1 MAAFPLALLRCCFVR
16 PSSKSEANCR
26 KAERARFMVRRGR
39 SLCFG
44 VSSLYSSSNLNGSHS
59 AGRSCGLP
67 LSGMCLPLIRP
78 PFTDKQ
84 ERLNVSPVG
93 SRADRERCCASSA
106 FRFRTFSL
114 VSLLA
119 HDAICVI
126 ICVSSLRTIS
136 RRAKNKAVGHC
147 SA

>member
-59 AGRSCGLP
+59 VGRSCGLP
-67 LSGMCLPLIRP
+67 LSGMCLPSIRP

-84 ERLNVSPVG
+84 KRCSPRASPFCRAFCSRSAFGSEKACSVLGIKKDGETVHVSPSP
-93 SRADRERCCASSA
+93 SRAKG
-106 FRFRTFSL
+106 FG
-114 VSLLA
+114 V
-119 HDAICVI
+119 
-126 ICVSSLRTIS
+126 
-136 RRAKNKAVGHC
+136 
-147 SA
+147 